1 MLQIKGTA
9 FFMLT
14 INVQL
19 PTCWQELTQSQLR
32 YVYFLY
38 SQNYTSDEVKTFCF
52 CRFGGLKVLERTDTG
67 YLVQYQNN
75 PHLITA
81 QQIAEQ
87 LPHLAW
93 LDELPLVP
101 LRLTTVGTKS
111 KTFAKV
117 FDLRGGSAAT
127 STDATR
133 SSSQATSDDGKY
145 KAPAADLAGVPFRDY
160 LYCDNLYTGY
170 LHTQNADL
178 LTDIARQLYHA
189 TTLTLSKEES
199 VSIFYWFASLKAY
212 YQRRFS
218 YLFSTEPTQGDNLL
232 TPMQTT
238 EQRLQTAMDN
248 QIRALTKGDVT
259 KETEVLNTDT
269 LRALTE
275 LNAMAREYQDLE
287 RESKK

>member
-1 MLQIKGTA
+1 M
-9 FFMLT
+9 
-14 INVQL
+14 
-19 PTCWQELTQSQLR
+19 
-32 YVYFLY
+32 
-38 SQNYTSDEVKTFCF
+38 
-52 CRFGGLKVLERTDTG
+52 
-67 YLVQYQNN
+67 
-75 PHLITA
+75 
-81 QQIAEQ
+81 
-87 LPHLAW
+87 
-93 LDELPLVP
+93 
-101 LRLTTVGTKS
+101 
-111 KTFAKV
+111 
-117 FDLRGGSAAT
+117 
-127 STDATR
+127 
-133 SSSQATSDDGKY
+133 
-145 KAPAADLAGVPFRDY
+145 PFRDY